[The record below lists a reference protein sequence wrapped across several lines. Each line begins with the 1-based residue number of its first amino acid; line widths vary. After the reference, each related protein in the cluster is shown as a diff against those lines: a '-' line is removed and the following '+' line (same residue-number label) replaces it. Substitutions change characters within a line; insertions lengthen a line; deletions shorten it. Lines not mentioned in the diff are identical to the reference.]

1 MRRLAAAVAA
11 AVVVTGA
18 EPAAAHSCSTP
29 VEIPVGEST
38 TIVVGV
44 PAELQ
49 PVVGID
55 IVVPDGFR
63 LDKAEDVGPWRVERA
78 GSELRYRGGV
88 LAPYACAS
96 FNLQGAAE
104 RQAQLAFPM
113 TAHGEDGS
121 KIEFTSEEPNDLH
134 AAQLVYAG
142 FSPPTRSDDSGTSW
156 LSGSTIGLAAA
167 VAAIGGAFVLSR
179 RQQRGARPAP
189 SRPSGKRKPP
199 GTQRRR

>member
-1 MRRLAAAVAA
+1 LVAAVAV
-11 AVVVTGA
+11 AVAVMGTGLA
-18 EPAAAHSCSTP
+18 VAHSCSTP
-29 VEIPVGEST
+29 VEIPVGEAT

-55 IVVPDGFR
+55 IFLPDGFR

-88 LAPYACAS
+88 LEPYACAS

-121 KIEFTSEEPNDLH
+121 KIEFTSEDPNDLH

-142 FSPPTRSDDSGTSW
+142 FSPPTSSDDGGSSW

-167 VAAIGGAFVLSR
+167 AAAIGGAFVLSR
-179 RQQRGARPAP
+179 RQQRGVSGRGARTGRR
-189 SRPSGKRKPP
+189 RPSA
-199 GTQRRR
+199 RRR